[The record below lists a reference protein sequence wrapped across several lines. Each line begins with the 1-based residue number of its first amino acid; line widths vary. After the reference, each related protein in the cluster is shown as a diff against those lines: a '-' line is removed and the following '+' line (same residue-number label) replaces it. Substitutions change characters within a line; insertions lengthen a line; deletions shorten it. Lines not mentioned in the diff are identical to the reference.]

1 MKGQKFKYAWIIFA
15 VFLAAYFFVYFHRM
29 SLNVV
34 GPYITEVVGG
44 NYVYL
49 SSIYFWTYAAMQ
61 IPCGMLADRFGPRKV
76 SFVFLLIATAGSA
89 LTAVSDTFMAA
100 AIGKMM
106 IAAGMAAV
114 YIPMMK
120 AIATWFP
127 PNYFPQLT
135 GIVIAVGNI
144 GAISATVPLQIA
156 VDSLGWRGTFE
167 LLAAITLIIAVLCFV
182 LIRDLPLGA
191 SVKEN
196 TGMVLGLK
204 TVFSGGRK
212 FWPMALAYFLIY
224 GTIMVF
230 QGTIS
235 KSYFNDTYSFV
246 TLTIWIV
253 AMIGVGK
260 VLSTVLVGILS
271 GRGVIKSKRTAMI
284 FGNVGFALVW
294 LVLWVFAGSMD
305 NALFWGVI
313 CTLFGFFGG
322 FMSLSF
328 TQVKEWHPT
337 SISGTAVAALN
348 VFLFLGSAISLE
360 IAGFMLG
367 KSPSLGDYSAVW
379 GLMFLFS
386 VIAILAVYVSKENLK
401 TSQQQP

>member
-1 MKGQKFKYAWIIFA
+1 MKEPKLKYAWIMFAIF
-15 VFLAAYFFVYFHRM
+15 LTAYFFVYFHRM

-44 NYVYL
+44 NYIYL

-76 SFVFLLIATAGSA
+76 AFVFLSMAALGSA
-89 LTAVSDTFMAA
+89 VTAFSETFMAA

-120 AIATWFP
+120 VIATWFP
-127 PNYFPQLT
+127 PNYFPQLV

-144 GAISATVPLQIA
+144 GAISATVPLQIS
-156 VDSLGWRGTFE
+156 VDFLGWRGTFV
-167 LLAAITLIIAVLCFV
+167 LLAVITLVIAVLCFI
-182 LIRDLPLGA
+182 LIRDLPPGA

-196 TGMVLGLK
+196 TGMVEGLK
-204 TVFSGGRK
+204 TVFSSGRK

-230 QGTIS
+230 QGTVS
-235 KSYFNDTYSFV
+235 KSYFNDTYTFV
-246 TLTIWIV
+246 SLTIWIV
-253 AMIGVGK
+253 AMIGIGK
-260 VLSTVLVGILS
+260 ILSTVLVGVLS
-271 GRGVIKSKRTAMI
+271 GRGFIKSKRTAMI
-284 FGNVGFALVW
+284 FGNIGFALVW

-305 NALFWGVI
+305 SAIFWGVV

-360 IAGFMLG
+360 ISGFMLG
-367 KSPSLGDYSAVW
+367 ETPSLENYSAVW
-379 GLMFLFS
+379 GLMFAFS
-386 VIAILAVYVSKENLK
+386 MIAILAVFISKENIK
-401 TSQQQP
+401 TSQRQL

>member
-1 MKGQKFKYAWIIFA
+1 MKGPKLKYAWIVFA
-15 VFLAAYFFVYFHRM
+15 IFLAAYFFVYFHRM

-34 GPYITEVVGG
+34 GPEITEVVGG

-76 SFVFLLIATAGSA
+76 AFIFLLMAALGSA
-89 LTAVSDTFMAA
+89 VTAFGESFMAV

-127 PNYFPQLT
+127 PNYFPQLV

-167 LLAAITLIIAVLCFV
+167 LLAVITLIIAVLCFI
-182 LIRDLPLGA
+182 LIRDLPPGT
-191 SVKEN
+191 SVTEKS
-196 TGMVLGLK
+196 GMIAGLK
-204 TVFSGGRK
+204 TVFLAGRK

-230 QGTIS
+230 QGTVS
-235 KSYFNDTYSFV
+235 KSYFNDTYSFA
-246 TLTIWIV
+246 TMTIWIV
-253 AMIGVGK
+253 AMIGIGK
-260 VLSTVLVGILS
+260 VLSTVLVGVLS
-271 GRGVIKSKRTAMI
+271 GRGAIKSKRTAMI

-294 LVLWVFAGSMD
+294 LVLWMFAGSFD

-360 IAGFMLG
+360 IAGYMLG
-367 KSPSLGDYSAVW
+367 KSPSLGDYSSVW
-379 GLMFLFS
+379 CLMFVFS
-386 VIAILAVYVSKENLK
+386 VIAILAVYVSKENIK
-401 TSQQQP
+401 TSQRQL

>member
-1 MKGQKFKYAWIIFA
+1 
-15 VFLAAYFFVYFHRM
+15 
-29 SLNVV
+29 
-34 GPYITEVVGG
+34 
-44 NYVYL
+44 
-49 SSIYFWTYAAMQ
+49 
-61 IPCGMLADRFGPRKV
+61 
-76 SFVFLLIATAGSA
+76 
-89 LTAVSDTFMAA
+89 
-100 AIGKMM
+100 
-106 IAAGMAAV
+106 
-114 YIPMMK
+114 
-120 AIATWFP
+120 
-127 PNYFPQLT
+127 
-135 GIVIAVGNI
+135 
-144 GAISATVPLQIA
+144 
-156 VDSLGWRGTFE
+156 
-167 LLAAITLIIAVLCFV
+167 
-182 LIRDLPLGA
+182 
-191 SVKEN
+191 
-196 TGMVLGLK
+196 
-204 TVFSGGRK
+204 
-212 FWPMALAYFLIY
+212 
-224 GTIMVF
+224 MVF

-284 FGNVGFALVW
+284 FGNIGFALVW

>member
-1 MKGQKFKYAWIIFA
+1 MKEPKLKYAWIMFAIF
-15 VFLAAYFFVYFHRM
+15 LTAYFFVYFHRM

-34 GPYITEVVGG
+34 GPDITKEVGG
-44 NYVYL
+44 NYIYL

-76 SFVFLLIATAGSA
+76 AFVFLSMAALGSA
-89 LTAVSDTFMAA
+89 VTAFSETFMAA

-120 AIATWFP
+120 VIATWFP
-127 PNYFPQLT
+127 PNYFPQLV

-144 GAISATVPLQIA
+144 GAISATVPLQIS
-156 VDSLGWRGTFE
+156 VDFLGWRGTFV
-167 LLAAITLIIAVLCFV
+167 LLAVITLVIAVLCFI
-182 LIRDLPLGA
+182 LIRDLPPGT

-196 TGMVLGLK
+196 TGMVEGLK
-204 TVFSGGRK
+204 TVFSSGRK

-230 QGTIS
+230 QGTVS
-235 KSYFNDTYSFV
+235 KSYFNDTYTFAS
-246 TLTIWIV
+246 LTIWIV
-253 AMIGVGK
+253 AMIGIGK
-260 VLSTVLVGILS
+260 ILSTVLVGVLS
-271 GRGVIKSKRTAMI
+271 GRGIIKSKRTAMI
-284 FGNVGFALVW
+284 FGNIGFALVW

-305 NALFWGVI
+305 NVIFWGVV

-360 IAGFMLG
+360 ISGFMLG
-367 KSPSLGDYSAVW
+367 KTPSLAKYSAVW
-379 GLMFLFS
+379 GLMFAFS
-386 VIAILAVYVSKENLK
+386 VIAILAVFISKENLK
-401 TSQQQP
+401 TSRQQP